1 MKKLRKG
8 DDVIVISGKDK
19 GKRGTITKINRDDR
33 VIVQGINLVKK
44 HQKPNPSTGTPG
56 GIIDKE
62 MPIHISNIAIYNLTT
77 KKPDRVS
84 FKINDENEK
93 IRIFKSSGDAINL
106 RH

>member
-1 MKKLRKG
+1 MRKLRKG
-8 DDVIVISGKDK
+8 DDVIVITGKDK
-19 GKRGTITKINRDDR
+19 GKRGTISKINSDDR

-44 HQKPNPSTGTPG
+44 HQKPNPSTGTSG

-93 IRIFKSSGDAINL
+93 IRIFKSTGDAIHL
-106 RH
+106 